1 MALILEVRDL
11 VVKFYTLDGVVNAVN
26 GVSFDLQEGET
37 LAIVGESGCGKSVTM
52 MSILGLI
59 PSPPGKVESG
69 QAFFYSGYNKRDLLQ
84 MSKDELSDLRGRD
97 IGLVGGPD
105 RKDLLQMPRD
115 ELRDV
120 RGGQI
125 GFVFQDPISSLN
137 PILTVG
143 EQISEALVRH
153 RNMSREQARKRTLR
167 LLAHVGIPDPELR
180 IDSYP
185 FQFSGGMRQRVVI
198 AIAIACNPRIV
209 IADEP
214 TTALD
219 VTVQAQIVD
228 LFMRLREELGVA
240 VIWITHDLGV
250 VAGIA
255 DRVLVMYGGR
265 PVETAPVDD
274 LYERPKHPYTHGLL
288 GALPR
293 LDARES
299 KRLVSIKGSPPDLL
313 LPLVH
318 CPFAWRC
325 EYAFDRCW
333 EEIPHLIKVDERHQV
348 SCFYDIE
355 KGGPRDVGR

>member
-1 MALILEVRDL
+1 LAKILEVKDL
-11 VVKFYTLDGVVNAVN
+11 VTKFYTLDGVVNAVN
-26 GVSFDLQEGET
+26 GVSFDLEEGET
-37 LAIVGESGCGKSVTM
+37 LAIVGESGSGKSVTM

-59 PSPPGKVESG
+59 PSPPGKVEGG
-69 QAFFYSGYNKRDLLQ
+69 QAFFYSGFDKRDLLQ
-84 MSKDELSDLRGRD
+84 MSEEELSDLRGGE
-97 IGLVGGPD
+97 IGLVGAPEQH
-105 RKDLLQMPRD
+105 DLLRMSREQ
-115 ELRDV
+115 LRDV

-125 GFVFQDPISSLN
+125 GFVFQDPISTLN
-137 PILTVG
+137 PILTIG
-143 EQISEALVRH
+143 EQISEILTRH
-153 RNMSREQARKRTLR
+153 LGMTKEQARERTLK
-167 LLAHVGIPDPELR
+167 LLAQVGIPDPELR
-180 IDSYP
+180 INSYP

-198 AIAIACNPRIV
+198 AIAIACTPKIV

-228 LFMRLREELGVA
+228 LFKRLREELGVT

-265 PVETAPVDD
+265 PVEIALVDD
-274 LYERPKHPYTHGLL
+274 LYENPRHPYTVGLL

-293 LDARES
+293 LDSRES
-299 KRLVSIKGSPPDLL
+299 KRLVSIKGAPPDLL
-313 LPLVH
+313 IPLVH

-333 EEIPHLIKVDERHQV
+333 EEIPPLMTVGVRHQT
-348 SCFYDIE
+348 SCFYDME
-355 KGGPRDVGR
+355 EGRPRDV